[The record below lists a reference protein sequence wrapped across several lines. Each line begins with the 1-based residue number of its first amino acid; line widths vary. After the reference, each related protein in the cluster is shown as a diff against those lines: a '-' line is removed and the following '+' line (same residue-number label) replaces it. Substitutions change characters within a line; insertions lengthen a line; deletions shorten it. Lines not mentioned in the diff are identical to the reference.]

1 LEDTKEVRTL
11 SVGIYLLIGRH
22 YPADK
27 KKLCE
32 KEGCTFASILFQRG
46 DTLLI
51 TLSLEIKTEIAVI
64 SLFTS
69 N

>member
-1 LEDTKEVRTL
+1 LEDTKEVRTVG
-11 SVGIYLLIGRH
+11 VGIYLLIGRH

-32 KEGCTFASILFQRG
+32 KEGCMFSSILFQRA
-46 DTLLI
+46 DALLT
-51 TLSLEIKTEIAVI
+51 TLSLEIKTEIAII